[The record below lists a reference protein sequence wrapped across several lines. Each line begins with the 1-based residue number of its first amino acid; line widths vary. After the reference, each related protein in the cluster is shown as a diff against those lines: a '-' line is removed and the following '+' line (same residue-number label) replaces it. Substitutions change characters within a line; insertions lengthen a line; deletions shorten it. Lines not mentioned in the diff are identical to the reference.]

1 VYWLIAEDEADIR
14 NLVAMMCTVWGHTPM
29 TFESGQKAWD
39 WIDTVVDGTNTQPLP
54 EFALMDIRMPG
65 YRGDEVA
72 RRLRDTEP
80 LARMPIV
87 LMTAFVLSD
96 EERKEM
102 MKNSGVDEIINKPL
116 PEFNALR
123 NMLHEII
130 ERKKNEALP

>member
-1 VYWLIAEDEADIR
+1 MYWLIAEDEADIR